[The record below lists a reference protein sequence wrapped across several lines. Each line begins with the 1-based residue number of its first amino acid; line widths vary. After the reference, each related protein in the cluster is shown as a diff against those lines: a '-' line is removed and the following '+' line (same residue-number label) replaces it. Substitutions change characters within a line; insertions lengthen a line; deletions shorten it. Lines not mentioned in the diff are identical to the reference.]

1 MPASRSRLRAC
12 NDAFQKAPTRLQLG
26 HDGVVY
32 GPAQE
37 FSGQLPRFDF
47 RI

>member
-1 MPASRSRLRAC
+1 MMI
-12 NDAFQKAPTRLQLG
+12 DTRLQLG
-26 HDGVVY
+26 HYAVVH

-37 FSGQLPRFDF
+37 FSGKLPRFDF

>member
-1 MPASRSRLRAC
+1 MGMAIH
-12 NDAFQKAPTRLQLG
+12 TRLQLG
-26 HDGVVY
+26 HDAVIH